1 MNDKELRVFG
11 VKLNEAKAT
20 FGCIGCAFEN
30 GEGALER
37 WRCRDLMHAG
47 MLPSCF
53 AMERWWDHTSVKYVI
68 DHEDTMKAT
77 FSVLDNTDLSPYLTC
92 EIEVGELMEW
102 LEDDLRDEVEKHPE
116 LEGCLFN
123 FVSKEEFISYLE
135 NRFGAC
141 NLINNEVTKNFLRL
155 K

>member
-1 MNDKELRVFG
+1 MKDKELRVFG
-11 VKLNEAKAT
+11 VKLNEVKAIS
-20 FGCIGCAFEN
+20 CAGCAFE
-30 GEGALER
+30 EGKGPLER
-37 WRCRDLMHAG
+37 WRCQDLVHAG
-47 MLPSCF
+47 KLPSCF
-53 AMERWWDHTSVKYVI
+53 AMERWDCTSVKYVI
-68 DHEDTMKAT
+68 DHEDTIPAT
-77 FSVLDNTDLSPYLTC
+77 LSILDDTNLLPYLTC
-92 EIEVGELMEW
+92 KIEVGELMEW
-102 LEDDLRDEVEKHPE
+102 LEEDLRDEVEKHPE